1 MKLSKKIII
10 CIGLVVVMLSSG
22 IYVMA
27 HEISESGKI
36 EVIFD
41 ENSIFTEEENEI
53 IEASFLENGDGNT
66 PAPYGVMCTLF
77 GHDYKSET
85 TKVIRHKVYAKAPRC
100 VEEWYDTKTCTRCSD
115 TQSTLLDSMNI
126 DCCK

>member
-41 ENSIFTEEENEI
+41 ENSIFTEEEKEI

-66 PAPYGVMCTLF
+66 PAPYGVMCTPVSYTHLYMYLQLYLQNVYLMTARYLF
-77 GHDYKSET
+77 
-85 TKVIRHKVYAKAPRC
+85 PRFIAFLS
-100 VEEWYDTKTCTRCSD
+100 RRRR
-115 TQSTLLDSMNI
+115 
-126 DCCK
+126 